1 MNEDKIYN
9 LEIEKIM
16 PNRFQPRISFDE
28 KAINELMESIKKH
41 GIIQPIVVRK
51 LGDKYEIIAGERR
64 YKASVLAGLTKIPAI
79 VNEFDDQKSAEIALI
94 ENIQRKD
101 LTPIEEAISY
111 KKILDMGETTQKEL
125 AAKLGKEQSTI
136 ANKLRL
142 LNLHEDVQKKLLN
155 GKISERHARS
165 LLKLNM
171 DDQIKMCDKIIA
183 ERLTVRKTDI
193 EIEKILDQVKTTE
206 PEAIVEESPEVIDF
220 LDFDSFKIKDKKEE
234 PSTLEQDINTEKR
247 DNILNPGFI
256 DVDKIE
262 NEAKDIFAEEKE
274 KVDLEELLNK
284 KEQEEEKIR
293 SNKFFSYI
301 PDAEEKAEEPNQD
314 IYKDINLEQN
324 NETKTNNEFD
334 FDFSSFE
341 TNDKSSETLEKPDSK
356 TEVNDFES
364 SKEEPKPNFDFGF
377 DFDFS
382 SLDAQEPKKEEK
394 VVSSNE
400 DDIKTT
406 IDSLRTNENV
416 TIDEFDLG
424 DMIQYIIKVKK

>member
-142 LNLHEDVQKKLLN
+142 LNLHEDVQEKLLN

-341 TNDKSSETLEKPDSK
+341 TNDESSETLEKPDSK